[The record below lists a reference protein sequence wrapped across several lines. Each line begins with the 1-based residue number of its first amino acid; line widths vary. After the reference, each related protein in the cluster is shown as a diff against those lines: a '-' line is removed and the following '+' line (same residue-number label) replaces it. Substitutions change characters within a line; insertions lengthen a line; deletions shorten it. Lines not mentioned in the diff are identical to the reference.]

1 MFTQLMK
8 FNIRITDCRQ
18 YRIQINSHDSFS
30 FNIYGGFYL
39 PAPDKG
45 VMSISSR

>member
-1 MFTQLMK
+1 MK